1 MKESSSVE
9 NKWPRRLANYKQDKQ
24 YTIMVLNIAEMPD
37 WLKTSKEKANIG
49 NAIQRYN
56 KAIIFDNF

>member
-1 MKESSSVE
+1 ME